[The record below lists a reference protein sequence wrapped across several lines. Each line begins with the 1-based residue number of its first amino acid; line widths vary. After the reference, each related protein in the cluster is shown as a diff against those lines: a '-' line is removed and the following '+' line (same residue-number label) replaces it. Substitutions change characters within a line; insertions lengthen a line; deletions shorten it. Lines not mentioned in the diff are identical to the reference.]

1 MISVRRMAALIQ
13 QEWFIS
19 KRSLEVIMDVPF
31 FSAIDVVLFGF
42 VSIYLLGSSNALYG
56 QYLLLGAML
65 WEVIRV
71 TQYSMSVSSMWNV
84 WSRNLSNM
92 FIAPISLT
100 EFVLSSVLSA
110 ISKSLLIIFGLAG
123 LAYLLFE
130 FNIFVMGFWPFLW
143 YSFNL
148 AVFGCTVGLAL
159 LGLIFRYG
167 TRIQALAWALIFL
180 FQPLCATYF
189 PVDVLPP
196 ALRLVAYALP
206 PSYFFE
212 GARASLTTG
221 SIDWSTQW
229 WGVILNL
236 VYCFIGF
243 GLFRFFYNRARV
255 TGQMARLEN

>member
-1 MISVRRMAALIQ
+1 MKSLRRMLALIQ

-19 KRSLEVIMDVPF
+19 KRSLEVVMDLPF
-31 FSAIDVVLFGF
+31 FSAIDIVLFGF
-42 VSIYLLGSSNALYG
+42 VSIYLLGSSNELYG

-92 FIAPISLT
+92 FIAPITLT
-100 EFVLSSVLSA
+100 EFVVAAVSSA
-110 ISKSLLIIFGLAG
+110 IFKSLLIIFGLAG
-123 LAYLLFE
+123 LAYGLFQ
-130 FNIFVMGFWPFLW
+130 FNLFAMGIGPLLW

-196 ALRLVAYALP
+196 ALRLIAYALP

-229 WGVILNL
+229 WGIILNL
-236 VYCFIGF
+236 LYCLIGF